1 MFSDLPAFRSEL
13 RDRLVAALP
22 DEWEIVKDLM
32 AANVSLVPAVYIE
45 FNKFDTTFNGEALGH
60 GQVSATADLVLADPR
75 TADVVAE
82 QAIEDEVVLL
92 IRELDKSSDIGWSTA
107 TKFRLDSGPLAWRI
121 STIALVTI

>member
-1 MFSDLPAFRSEL
+1 MFSDLPAFRAEL
-13 RDRLVAALP
+13 RDRLTAALP

-32 AANVSLVPAVYIE
+32 AVTVSLVPAVYIE
-45 FNKFDTTFNGEALGH
+45 FTKFETTLNGDPLGR
-60 GQVSATADLVLADPR
+60 GQVAATAELVLVDPR

-82 QAIEDEVVLL
+82 KAIEDEVVPL